1 MLAPRETESETTP
14 ERTCAGCRRRD
25 ARSALLRF
33 AVRDVDP
40 RLVPDPRRRLPGRG
54 VSVHPTRACVTKAVE
69 KGGFARALKS
79 KLALDTDTLCAMA
92 IGQYERRVQGLL
104 MAASRTKVAVVGT
117 DAVRRALGAG
127 QVHTLLVAQDA
138 AGRRDEIVAQATRIG
153 SRAVV
158 FGTKSELGR
167 LFGRPEVGV
176 IAILD
181 SRIGKELAATA
192 ACAAQLE
199 KDDPARS
206 RYEES
211 EAE

>member
-1 MLAPRETESETTP
+1 MLAPRETEPETTP
-14 ERTCAGCRRRD
+14 ERTCAGCRWQD
-25 ARSALLRF
+25 AQSALLRF
-33 AVRDVDP
+33 AVRDVAP

-54 VSVHPTRACVTKAVE
+54 VSVHPTRACVQRAVE

-79 KLALDTDTLCAMA
+79 KPDVDTDTLCAMA

-104 MAASRTKVAVVGT
+104 MAASRTRAVAVGT
-117 DAVRRALGAG
+117 DAVRRALEAG
-127 QVHTLLVAQDA
+127 DVHTLVVAKDA

-158 FGTKSELGR
+158 FGTKSALGHLLGR
-167 LFGRPEVGV
+167 SEVGI

-199 KDDPARS
+199 EGDSVLS
-206 RYEES
+206 RNEES